1 MNTIT
6 LNGVSSATI
15 TGLLIQELP
24 PVSKP
29 LIRTQIE
36 TIDGRDGDI
45 ITSLGYSAYD
55 RTARIGLRYNFDI
68 DDVIKFFNSEGTAIF
83 SNEPDKVYQYK
94 VLDQIDFNR
103 LIRFREADV
112 VFHVQPY
119 KLEAYETE
127 IDTTSTSSISVTNK
141 GNVPARPIITV
152 YGSGNI
158 NISLN
163 GNQIFTIAM
172 GDAEYITIDT
182 DGMNAYAGGLLMNR
196 RVTGDYSQFFLP
208 IGTNT
213 ISVTGT
219 DVDNVIISNYS
230 RWV

>member
-1 MNTIT
+1 MNTII

-68 DDVIKFFNSEGTAIF
+68 DNVIKFFNSEGTAIF

-119 KLEAYETE
+119 KSKANEQDIE
-127 IDTTSTSSISVTNK
+127 STSSSITVVNE
-141 GNVPARPIITV
+141 GNVVAMPIITV
-152 YGSGNI
+152 YGSGTI
-158 NISLN
+158 DISLN

-182 DGMNAYAGGLLMNR
+182 DRMNAYTGGLLMNR

-208 IGTNT
+208 IGSNT